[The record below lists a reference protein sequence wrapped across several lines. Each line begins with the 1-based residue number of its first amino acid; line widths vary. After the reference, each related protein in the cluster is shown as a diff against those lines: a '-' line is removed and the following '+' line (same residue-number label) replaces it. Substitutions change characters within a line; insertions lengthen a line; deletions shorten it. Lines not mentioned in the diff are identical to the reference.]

1 MLDELKVK
9 ELKTIIN
16 AIGCGT
22 TQSKDTLN
30 TLNTLNTFVGKKVI
44 VRTCYAGVHFGRII
58 EKAGNEVILKDSRR
72 LYYWKCKQSISLS
85 SIAKYGIHSDSRVC
99 APVDIWIEA
108 IELIPCTDEA
118 IKSIEEAPIDQAR

>member
-16 AIGCGT
+16 AINGDT
-22 TQSKDTLN
+22 TQSKEA
-30 TLNTLNTFVGKKVI
+30 LNTFVGKKVI
-44 VRTCYAGVHFGRII
+44 VRTYSAGVHFGEIA

-72 LYYWKCKQSISLS
+72 LYYWKCKESISLS
-85 SIAKYGIHSDSRVC
+85 SIAKYGIHPDSRVC
-99 APVDIWIEA
+99 EPVDIWLEA

-118 IKSIEEAPIDQAR
+118 IKSIEEAPIDKAR